1 MKIKVYADEET
12 AREIRKEMREADG
25 HCPCVLP
32 AKRSNDTLCM
42 CKNFREAPAGT
53 ICHCGLY
60 IKIED

>member
-1 MKIKVYADEET
+1 MKIKVYADKET
-12 AREIRKEMREADG
+12 ANEIRKKMREADG

-32 AKRSNDTLCM
+32 SKRNDDTLCM
-42 CKNFREAPAGT
+42 CKAFREASAGT